1 MKNLE
6 DLSIIQK
13 MQIVTTA
20 INYMSGNLQDAANV
34 VESHTVDRLERAKL
48 LESTLTQLCRVAE
61 DLGNMLN
68 DIEFMADI
76 DEKITEVAFEIVNE
90 VL

>member
-6 DLSIIQK
+6 DLSVVQK
-13 MQIVTTA
+13 IQIVASA
-20 INYMSGNLQDAANV
+20 INYMSGNLQDAANII
-34 VESHTVDRLERAKL
+34 ESHTVDRLERKKL
-48 LESTLTQLCRVAE
+48 LDSTLTQLCSIAE

-68 DIEFMADI
+68 GIDFMADI

>member
-6 DLSIIQK
+6 DLSILQK
-13 MQIVTTA
+13 IQIVTSA
-20 INYMSGNLQDAANV
+20 INYMSGNLQNAENI
-34 VESHTVDRLERAKL
+34 VESHTVDRLERRKL
-48 LESTLTQLCRVAE
+48 LESTLTQLCNVAE

-68 DIEFMADI
+68 GIDFMADI

>member
-1 MKNLE
+1 MDKLN

-13 MQIVTTA
+13 IQIVTSA

-34 VESHTVDRLERAKL
+34 VESHTVDRLERARL
-48 LESTLTQLCRVAE
+48 LDSTLRQICNVAE
-61 DLGNMLN
+61 NLGNMLN
-68 DIEFMADI
+68 EIDFMADI